1 MRLLAF
7 GLAFVLAGCAAV
19 QTPSML
25 RASGVPT
32 ETFHSAK
39 SVREMVACMT
49 RRYDAD
55 RQTVYGRVAL
65 DGFYLVRHRA
75 LRKPPTII
83 FLTEDGS
90 GSAATGYVYQG
101 DALIEKQT
109 ARLTGIIRQCA

>member
-7 GLAFVLAGCAAV
+7 GLAFVLAGCTAV

-65 DGFYLVRHRA
+65 DGFYLVRRG
-75 LRKPPTII
+75 LRKPSTII

-90 GSAATGYVYQG
+90 GSAATGYVYRG
-101 DALIEKQT
+101 DAQIEKQT
-109 ARLTGIIRQCA
+109 TRLTGIIRQCA